1 MDNIIFIGWQ
11 NIWITKSN
19 RLLWKK
25 NCQFGKFTETLIVIW
40 LVICLHLPFWQFF
53 ILLVTYCL
61 FWLVFILAFC
71 IVFLQLFM
79 LLFSFIL
86 LRGVILSN
94 SYCLIN
100 FSILNI
106 NASFGN
112 NFIDWLLSSYIWLI
126 GKNLFILFLFVLF
139 FIIPSFA
146 FVSEINAKNKSLL
159 VTYIKTKGN
168 VFRICL
174 VVFIAFF
181 LLLLIMFLMSYL
193 NIILA
198 AFLRSVVFVYISL
211 LYFKMYDFFYA
222 NTLKVKWAKFK
233 KFITLMEE

>member
-1 MDNIIFIGWQ
+1 MKEKLSVWKIYRNSYRYLVSHLFAFAFLTIFYFIGNILPILIGIHSGFLYSVFTAIYAFVFFFFAAGCYFKQQLLFNKEIFIASG
-11 NIWITKSN
+11 I
-19 RLLWKK
+19 RFFLAVAL
-25 NCQFGKFTETLIVIW
+25 FLIA
-40 LVICLHLPFWQFF
+40 
-53 ILLVTYCL
+53 LLVAN
-61 FWLVFILAFC
+61 F
-71 IVFLQLFM
+71 
-79 LLFSFIL
+79 
-86 LRGVILSN
+86 
-94 SYCLIN
+94 LIN

-106 NASFGN
+106 SASFGN

-222 NTLKVKWAKFK
+222 NTLKVK
-233 KFITLMEE
+233 

>member
-1 MDNIIFIGWQ
+1 MKEKLSVWKIYRNSYRYLVSHLFAFAFLTIFYFIGNVLPILFGIHSGFLYSVFTVIYAFIFFYFAAGCYFKQQLLFNRKIFIASG
-11 NIWITKSN
+11 I
-19 RLLWKK
+19 RFFLAVAL
-25 NCQFGKFTETLIVIW
+25 FLIA
-40 LVICLHLPFWQFF
+40 
-53 ILLVTYCL
+53 LLVAN
-61 FWLVFILAFC
+61 F
-71 IVFLQLFM
+71 
-79 LLFSFIL
+79 
-86 LRGVILSN
+86 
-94 SYCLIN
+94 LIN

-106 NASFGN
+106 SVSFGN
-112 NFIDWLLSSYIWLI
+112 DFIDWLLNSYIWLI
-126 GKNLFILFLFVLF
+126 GKNLFILFLFVSF

-159 VTYIKTKGN
+159 MTYIKTKGN
-168 VFRICL
+168 IFRICL

-222 NTLKVKWAKFK
+222 NTLKGK
-233 KFITLMEE
+233 